1 MPKPIAIF
9 LKSEDGPTSVEYAIM
24 LAMILMVVV
33 GAITTIGVLTHDS
46 YEHSKNEIERTFPE
60 LPGT

>member
-1 MPKPIAIF
+1 MVHSIAHF
-9 LKSEDGPTSVEYAIM
+9 LKSEEGPTSVEYAIM

-33 GAITTIGVLTHDS
+33 GAITTIGVITHDS
-46 YEHSKNEIERTFPE
+46 YEHSKNEIVRTFPD